1 MVEKST
7 LSTAADSLLDLI
19 KLEREISFKDA
30 AKKLNVSLDTV
41 ESWASFLQEGGVVSV
56 KYKFT
61 TPYVVL
67 PDPSSVDPEK
77 AKELKIAKQLEK
89 SRESIHKAMTGSG
102 TYAMKSPDASVK
114 KMESRENFRKI
125 KNLLS
130 SFSKN
135 LERGE
140 FLVLDQIVNDS
151 LSFLNKNVRY
161 LLEDKRLSPQKKV
174 EISEN
179 MKKLEEK
186 VASASD
192 LLKSKKFDDA
202 SRIYSE
208 AKEEMRVFSERIE
221 GNIREQ
227 EKLRVD
233 YDSIKKLFMKTH
245 SLLDSGKLDEAA
257 DTYDEAEGIIKGLSD
272 KIEREKAEMQA
283 DIIRLNQ
290 DFASMTIRTR
300 REKFNETAKKIK
312 ALSSQSRASLRK
324 DDLGGAR
331 QYYREIETHFKDLP
345 PGFSKEREIIKKDL
359 LRLFSRIVSEEE
371 RKTRAHFNFFYK
383 KIMNILKDSKK
394 PGVTLGDSSRMYR
407 EMKVLFNNLPN
418 GFMRE
423 KLEIQR
429 ELIFFYDRLSK
440 AFEYLSDNSF
450 KKGVSTINQL
460 VRLMRSQV
468 DAGDLKNASYTYA
481 KINALFGS
489 LPVGFLDDKTKIQQ
503 SILDV
508 YESLIDKKTLME
520 KPSSK
525 TSKGISDIDKLLK
538 ELEKKII
545 DKNYPQ
551 AYLLYKKVKNVY
563 NTIDSLGADERRAMA
578 NKILAT
584 YKQVVLLRNL
594 QEEHSLKLPPMIHV
608 DPKRK
613 VKDMIQDLRK
623 RYKPK
628 VAKP

>member
-1 MVEKST
+1 MVKKPT

-19 KLEREISFKDA
+19 KLEREISFKEA

-41 ESWASFLQEGGVVSV
+41 ESWAYFLQEGGVVSI

-67 PDPSSVDPEK
+67 PDSGVVDPEK
-77 AKELKIAKQLEK
+77 SRELRISRQLEK
-89 SRESIHKAMTGSG
+89 SRESIHKVMSDSG
-102 TYAMKSPDASVK
+102 TYAVKAPDSSVK

-140 FLVLDQIVNDS
+140 FLVLDEIVNDS

-179 MKKLEEK
+179 MKRLEKK

-192 LLKSKKFDDA
+192 LVKAKKFDDA

-208 AKEEMRVFSERIE
+208 AKEEMKLFSERIE

-227 EKLRVD
+227 EQLRVD
-233 YDSIKKLFMKTH
+233 YDSVKKLFMKTH
-245 SLLDSGKLDEAA
+245 SLLDSGRLDEAT

-272 KIEREKAEMQA
+272 KIEREKTEMQR

-290 DFASMTIRTR
+290 DFASITIRAR

-312 ALSSQSRASLRK
+312 DLSSRARESLRK
-324 DDLGGAR
+324 GDTLAAR
-331 QYYREIETHFKDLP
+331 QYYREIEASFKDLP
-345 PGFSKEREIIKKDL
+345 PGFSKEREAIKKGL
-359 LRLFSRIVSEEE
+359 IKLFSRIFSEEE
-371 RKTRAHFNFFYK
+371 RGARDHFNFFYK

-394 PGVTLGDSSRMYR
+394 PGVTLGESTRMYR
-407 EMKVLFNNLPN
+407 EMKSLFNNLPN

-450 KKGVSTINQL
+450 KRGVATINGL

-468 DAGDLKNASYTYA
+468 DAGDLKNASYTYV

-489 LPVGFLDDKTKIQQ
+489 LPVGFLDEKTRIQQ

-508 YESLIDKKTLME
+508 YNSLIDRKAAME
-520 KPSSK
+520 KPSRK
-525 TSKGISDIDKLLK
+525 TSKSVSDIDRLLK
-538 ELEKKII
+538 ELDKRII
-545 DKNYPQ
+545 DRDYPQ
-551 AYLLYKKVKNVY
+551 AYLLYKRIKNVY
-563 NTIDSLGADERRAMA
+563 NSIDSLGPDERKTVTAR
-578 NKILAT
+578 ILAT

-594 QEEHSLKLPPMIHV
+594 QKEHSLRLPPMIHV

-613 VKDMIQDLRK
+613 VKDMIQDLK
-623 RYKPK
+623 ARYKTKAVMP
-628 VAKP
+628 